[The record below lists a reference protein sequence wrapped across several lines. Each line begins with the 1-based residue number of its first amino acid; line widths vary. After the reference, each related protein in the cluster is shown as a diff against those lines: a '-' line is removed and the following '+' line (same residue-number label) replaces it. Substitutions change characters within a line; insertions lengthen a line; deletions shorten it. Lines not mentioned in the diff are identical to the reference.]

1 MLVPLASR
9 SFTKKS
15 RLAGQEIPGCK
26 SVQPGCFMNNE
37 ELKTDVE
44 RLVQDFLDGDVQG
57 FNRLVLLYQTKIYN
71 LALNYVKS
79 QEEAK
84 DLAQDIFV
92 TVYRSLPKLREKEKF
107 TSWLYQIA
115 INHCRNRYKKLSRR
129 GYFNNISLDDE
140 ESFLQ
145 IPGDEGPEKS
155 LQRKNTINL
164 VRSTIDS
171 LPEAEKE
178 IILLRDIQELA
189 YEEISAILDIPLGT
203 VKSKLNRARTSLKD
217 RLKKFYQDL

>member
-1 MLVPLASR
+1 
-9 SFTKKS
+9 
-15 RLAGQEIPGCK
+15 
-26 SVQPGCFMNNE
+26 MNND
-37 ELKTDVE
+37 ELKTDIE
-44 RLVQDFLDGDVQG
+44 QLVQDFLNGDAQA
-57 FNRLVLLYQTKIYN
+57 FNRLVMLYQTKIYN
-71 LALNYVKS
+71 LALNYVKN

-145 IPGDEGPEKS
+145 IAGDEGPEKL

-164 VRSTIDS
+164 VRSTIDAM
-171 LPEAEKE
+171 PEAEKE

>member
-1 MLVPLASR
+1 
-9 SFTKKS
+9 
-15 RLAGQEIPGCK
+15 
-26 SVQPGCFMNNE
+26 MNKG
-37 ELKTDVE
+37 ELKTE
-44 RLVQDFLDGDVQG
+44 IEQLVQDFLDGDVQA
-57 FNRLVLLYQTKIYN
+57 FNRLVMLHQTKIYN

-115 INHCRNRYKKLSRR
+115 INHCRNRYKKLRRR
-129 GYFNNISLDDE
+129 GYFNNVSLDDE

-145 IPGDEGPEKS
+145 IAGDEGPEKS
-155 LQRKNTINL
+155 LQRKNTINF

-171 LPEAEKE
+171 MSEAEKE
-178 IILLRDIQELA
+178 IILLRDMQELA
-189 YEEISAILDIPLGT
+189 YEEISTILGIPLGT
-203 VKSKLNRARTSLKD
+203 VKSKLNRARTSLKE

>member
-1 MLVPLASR
+1 
-9 SFTKKS
+9 
-15 RLAGQEIPGCK
+15 
-26 SVQPGCFMNNE
+26 MNKDE
-37 ELKTDVE
+37 SKTE
-44 RLVQDFLDGDVQG
+44 TEQLVQDFLDGDAQA
-57 FNRLVLLYQTKIYN
+57 FNRLVMLYQTKIYN

-129 GYFNNISLDDE
+129 GYFSNVSLDDE

-145 IPGDEGPEKS
+145 IAGDEGPEKL

-164 VRSTIDS
+164 VRATIDS
-171 LPEAEKE
+171 MAEAEKE

-189 YEEISAILDIPLGT
+189 YEEISDILHIPLGT

-217 RLKKFYQDL
+217 RLKKHYQDL

>member
-1 MLVPLASR
+1 
-9 SFTKKS
+9 
-15 RLAGQEIPGCK
+15 
-26 SVQPGCFMNNE
+26 MNKDE
-37 ELKTDVE
+37 SKTDTE
-44 RLVQDFLDGDVQG
+44 QLVQDFLDGDAQA
-57 FNRLVLLYQTKIYN
+57 FNRVVMLYQTKIYN

-79 QEEAK
+79 PEEAK

-129 GYFNNISLDDE
+129 GYFSNISLDDE

-145 IPGDEGPEKS
+145 IAGDEGPEKL

-164 VRSTIDS
+164 VRATIDS
-171 LPEAEKE
+171 MAEAEKE

-189 YEEISAILDIPLGT
+189 YEEISDILQIPLGT

-217 RLKKFYQDL
+217 RLKKHYQDL

>member
-1 MLVPLASR
+1 
-9 SFTKKS
+9 
-15 RLAGQEIPGCK
+15 
-26 SVQPGCFMNNE
+26 MNKDE
-37 ELKTDVE
+37 SKTDTE
-44 RLVQDFLDGDVQG
+44 QLVKDFLDGDEQA
-57 FNRLVLLYQTKIYN
+57 FNRLVMLYQTKIYN

-129 GYFNNISLDDE
+129 GYFSNVSLDDE

-145 IPGDEGPEKS
+145 IAGDEGPEKL

-164 VRSTIDS
+164 VRATIDS
-171 LPEAEKE
+171 MAESEKE

-189 YEEISAILDIPLGT
+189 YEEISDILHIPLGT

-217 RLKKFYQDL
+217 RLKKHYQDL

>member
-1 MLVPLASR
+1 
-9 SFTKKS
+9 
-15 RLAGQEIPGCK
+15 
-26 SVQPGCFMNNE
+26 MNND
-37 ELKTDVE
+37 ELKTDTE
-44 RLVQDFLDGDVQG
+44 QLVQDFLDGDAQA

-79 QEEAK
+79 PEEAK

-107 TSWLYQIA
+107 SSWLYQIA

-129 GYFNNISLDDE
+129 GYFSNISLDDE

-145 IPGDEGPEKS
+145 IAGDEGPEKI
-155 LQRKNTINL
+155 LQRQNTINL

-171 LPEAEKE
+171 MAEAEKE

-189 YEEISAILDIPLGT
+189 YEEISEILHIPLGT

-217 RLKKFYQDL
+217 RLKKHYQDL

>member
-1 MLVPLASR
+1 
-9 SFTKKS
+9 
-15 RLAGQEIPGCK
+15 
-26 SVQPGCFMNNE
+26 MNND
-37 ELKTDVE
+37 ELKTDIE
-44 RLVQDFLDGDVQG
+44 QLVQDFLNGDAQA
-57 FNRLVLLYQTKIYN
+57 FNRLVMLYQTKIYN
-71 LALNYVKS
+71 LALNYVKN

-115 INHCRNRYKKLSRR
+115 INHCRNRYKKLRRR

-145 IPGDEGPEKS
+145 IPGDEGPEKL

-171 LPEAEKE
+171 MPEAEKE

-217 RLKKFYQDL
+217 RLKKFHQDL

>member
-1 MLVPLASR
+1 MA
-9 SFTKKS
+9 KD
-15 RLAGQEIPGCK
+15 
-26 SVQPGCFMNNE
+26 
-37 ELKTDVE
+37 ELKTDTDN
-44 RLVQDFLDGDVQG
+44 LVQDFLDGDAQA

-79 QEEAK
+79 PEEAK

-129 GYFNNISLDDE
+129 GYFSNVSLDDE
-140 ESFLQ
+140 ESYLQ
-145 IPGDEGPEKS
+145 LPGDEGPEKL
-155 LQRKNTINL
+155 LQRQNTINL

-171 LPEAEKE
+171 MADAERE
-178 IILLRDIQELA
+178 IILLRDVQELA
-189 YEEISAILDIPLGT
+189 YEEISTILDIPLGT
-203 VKSKLNRARTSLKD
+203 VKSKLNRARNALKD
-217 RLKKFYQDL
+217 RLKKIYQDL

>member
-1 MLVPLASR
+1 
-9 SFTKKS
+9 
-15 RLAGQEIPGCK
+15 
-26 SVQPGCFMNNE
+26 MNNG
-37 ELKTDVE
+37 ELKTDIE
-44 RLVQDFLDGDVQG
+44 QLVHDFLDGDAQA
-57 FNRLVLLYQTKIYN
+57 FNRLVMLHQTKIYN
-71 LALNYVKS
+71 LALNYVKN

-145 IPGDEGPEKS
+145 IAGDEGPEKS

-171 LPEAEKE
+171 MPEAEKE

>member
-1 MLVPLASR
+1 
-9 SFTKKS
+9 
-15 RLAGQEIPGCK
+15 
-26 SVQPGCFMNNE
+26 MNNG
-37 ELKTDVE
+37 ELKTDIE
-44 RLVQDFLDGDVQG
+44 QLVHDFLDGDAQA
-57 FNRLVLLYQTKIYN
+57 FNRLVMLHQTKIYN
-71 LALNYVKS
+71 LALNYVKN

-145 IPGDEGPEKS
+145 IAGDEGPEKL

-171 LPEAEKE
+171 MPEAEKE

>member
-1 MLVPLASR
+1 
-9 SFTKKS
+9 
-15 RLAGQEIPGCK
+15 
-26 SVQPGCFMNNE
+26 MNNE

-155 LQRKNTINL
+155 LQRQNTINL

>member
-1 MLVPLASR
+1 
-9 SFTKKS
+9 
-15 RLAGQEIPGCK
+15 
-26 SVQPGCFMNNE
+26 MNKD
-37 ELKTDVE
+37 ELKTDTE
-44 RLVQDFLDGDVQG
+44 QLVQDFLDGDAQA

-79 QEEAK
+79 PEEAK

-107 TSWLYQIA
+107 SSWLYQIA

-129 GYFNNISLDDE
+129 GYFSNISLDDE

-145 IPGDEGPEKS
+145 IAGDEGPEKI
-155 LQRKNTINL
+155 LQRQNTINL

-171 LPEAEKE
+171 MAEAEKE

-189 YEEISAILDIPLGT
+189 YEEISEILHIPLGT

-217 RLKKFYQDL
+217 RLKKHYQDL

>member
-1 MLVPLASR
+1 M
-9 SFTKKS
+9 TKD
-15 RLAGQEIPGCK
+15 
-26 SVQPGCFMNNE
+26 
-37 ELKTDVE
+37 ELKTDTDN
-44 RLVQDFLDGDVQG
+44 LVQDFLDGDAQA

-79 QEEAK
+79 PEEAK

-129 GYFNNISLDDE
+129 GYFSNVSLDDE
-140 ESFLQ
+140 ESYLQ
-145 IPGDEGPEKS
+145 LPGDEGPEKL
-155 LQRKNTINL
+155 LQRQNTIKL

-171 LPEAEKE
+171 MADAERE
-178 IILLRDIQELA
+178 IILLRDVQELA
-189 YEEISAILDIPLGT
+189 YEEISTILDIPLGT
-203 VKSKLNRARTSLKD
+203 VKSKLNRARNALKD
-217 RLKKFYQDL
+217 RLKKIYQDL

>member
-1 MLVPLASR
+1 
-9 SFTKKS
+9 
-15 RLAGQEIPGCK
+15 
-26 SVQPGCFMNNE
+26 MNNDQ
-37 ELKTDVE
+37 LKTE
-44 RLVQDFLDGDVQG
+44 TEQLIQDFLDGNSQA
-57 FNRLVLLYQTKIYN
+57 FNRLVLLYQTKIFN
-71 LALNYVKS
+71 LALNYVKN

-115 INHCRNRYKKLSRR
+115 VNHCRNRYKKLSRR

-145 IPGDEGPEKS
+145 ITNDESPEKT
-155 LQRKNTINL
+155 LQRQNTINI
-164 VRSTIDS
+164 VRATIAS
-171 LPEAEKE
+171 MGEAEKE
-178 IILLRDIQELA
+178 IILLRDVQELA
-189 YEEISAILDIPLGT
+189 YEEISDILQIPLGT
-203 VKSKLNRARTSLKD
+203 VKSKLNRARNALKD

>member
-1 MLVPLASR
+1 
-9 SFTKKS
+9 
-15 RLAGQEIPGCK
+15 
-26 SVQPGCFMNNE
+26 MNNG
-37 ELKTDVE
+37 ELKTDIE
-44 RLVQDFLDGDVQG
+44 QLVHDFLDGDAQA
-57 FNRLVLLYQTKIYN
+57 FNRLVMLHQTKIYN
-71 LALNYVKS
+71 LALNYVKN

-107 TSWLYQIA
+107 TSWLFQIA
-115 INHCRNRYKKLSRR
+115 INHCRNRYKKLRRR

-145 IPGDEGPEKS
+145 IPGDEGPEKL

-171 LPEAEKE
+171 MPEAEKE

-217 RLKKFYQDL
+217 RLKKIYQDL

>member
-1 MLVPLASR
+1 
-9 SFTKKS
+9 
-15 RLAGQEIPGCK
+15 
-26 SVQPGCFMNNE
+26 MNKG
-37 ELKTDVE
+37 ELKTE
-44 RLVQDFLDGDVQG
+44 IEQLVQDFLDGDDQA
-57 FNRLVLLYQTKIYN
+57 FNRLVMLHQTKIYN

-115 INHCRNRYKKLSRR
+115 INHCRNRYKKLRRR

-140 ESFLQ
+140 QSFLQ

-155 LQRKNTINL
+155 LQRKNTIKL

-171 LPEAEKE
+171 MPETEKE

-189 YEEISAILDIPLGT
+189 YEEISTILDIPLGT

>member
-1 MLVPLASR
+1 
-9 SFTKKS
+9 
-15 RLAGQEIPGCK
+15 
-26 SVQPGCFMNNE
+26 MNKNE
-37 ELKTDVE
+37 LNTDIQQ
-44 RLVQDFLDGDVQG
+44 LVQDFLDGDVQA
-57 FNRLVLLYQTKIYN
+57 FNRLVMLFQTKIYN
-71 LALNYVKS
+71 LALNYVKN

-115 INHCRNRYKKLSRR
+115 VNHCRNRYKKLSRR

-145 IPGDEGPEKS
+145 IPGDEGPEKT
-155 LQRKNTINL
+155 LQRQNTINL

-171 LPEAEKE
+171 MAETEKE
-178 IILLRDIQELA
+178 IIILRDVQELS
-189 YEEISAILDIPLGT
+189 YEEISDILQIPLGT
-203 VKSKLNRARTSLKD
+203 VKSKLNRARNSLKD
-217 RLKKFYQDL
+217 RLKKHYQDL

>member
-1 MLVPLASR
+1 
-9 SFTKKS
+9 
-15 RLAGQEIPGCK
+15 
-26 SVQPGCFMNNE
+26 MNND
-37 ELKTDVE
+37 ELKTDIE
-44 RLVQDFLDGDVQG
+44 QLVQDFLDGDAQA
-57 FNRLVLLYQTKIYN
+57 FNRLVMLHQTKIYN

-92 TVYRSLPKLREKEKF
+92 TVYCALPKLREKEKF

-115 INHCRNRYKKLSRR
+115 INHCRNRYKKLRRR

-145 IPGDEGPEKS
+145 IPGDEGPEKL

-171 LPEAEKE
+171 MPEAEKE

>member
-1 MLVPLASR
+1 
-9 SFTKKS
+9 
-15 RLAGQEIPGCK
+15 
-26 SVQPGCFMNNE
+26 MNKDE
-37 ELKTDVE
+37 SKTDTE
-44 RLVQDFLDGDVQG
+44 QLVQDFLDGDAQA

-79 QEEAK
+79 PEEAK

-107 TSWLYQIA
+107 SSWLYQIA

-129 GYFNNISLDDE
+129 GYFSNISLDDE

-145 IPGDEGPEKS
+145 IAGDEGPEKI
-155 LQRKNTINL
+155 LQRQNTINL

-171 LPEAEKE
+171 MAEAEKE

-189 YEEISAILDIPLGT
+189 YEEISEILHIPLGT

-217 RLKKFYQDL
+217 RLKKHYQDL